1 MKKRGARIKNT
12 LALKPLGIRNMIAYE
27 LPTRAAIVAVDAGD
41 FNSTNIAHLYSLGDM
56 CQRIAK
62 EVYILRHAEAVCRIA
77 SDIHSAGHCDAGKAQ
92 SLTVSSN
99 LLLDWLLT
107 QSNKQISDAAQGALR
122 EFG

>member
-1 MKKRGARIKNT
+1 MRKRGAKIKHT
-12 LALKPLGIRNMIAYE
+12 MALKPLGIRNLIAYE
-27 LPTRAAIVAVDAGD
+27 LPTRAAIVAVEAGD

-56 CQRIAK
+56 CQRIAR

-92 SLTVSSN
+92 SLTVSAN